1 MSITQISKIQI
12 RTGSISD
19 LPELD
24 VGEFGFATDDRRLFI
39 GNDPGI
45 IPPPLS
51 GPNVT
56 EVLTNQSILSL
67 VSLNT
72 TNSYQSYSTLNG
84 ATGVVVHDYSFGQLF
99 YHTSIAGNFTA
110 NVTNY
115 SAGSLYTGVVVLV
128 LDQGATAYMPTVF
141 QLGGITQTVLWQG
154 GGGVPAG
161 TPNAK
166 DVVIYS
172 ILNDGYTYT
181 VLANRVAYS

>member
-24 VGEFGFATDDRRLFI
+24 IGEFGFATDDRRLFI

-56 EVLTNQSILSL
+56 EVLTNQSIISFVG
-67 VSLNT
+67 VSS
-72 TNSYQSYSTLNG
+72 TNFFQSYSNLTG
-84 ATGVVVHDYSFGQLF
+84 ATGVVVHDYSFGSLF
-99 YHTSIAGNFTA
+99 YHTSIVSNFTV
-110 NVTNY
+110 NLTNY
-115 SAGSLYTGVVVLV
+115 TADSLYAGLLVLV
-128 LDQGATAYMPTVF
+128 LDQGGTAYMPTAL
-141 QLGGITQTVLWQG
+141 QIGGTPQTVLWQG

-161 TPNAK
+161 TPSAK
-166 DVVIYS
+166 DVVTYS

-181 VLANRVAYS
+181 VFANRVAYS